1 MKKMKIQ
8 RPEPCE
14 VKMKTNQFVQGA
26 VRQTKKWRV
35 RFTVGAYFAFLMTL
49 LAPINPVHAPV
60 IDATKAQAV
69 NIDSKMYARALASME
84 YKWDSEELK
93 CLGKLWGKES
103 AWNHEA
109 ESPTQDYGI
118 PQRHMSRNTQ
128 EEIKK
133 FLNNPLLQVSWGLN
147 YIDHR
152 YGSPC
157 EAWAHHEKRNWY

>member
-1 MKKMKIQ
+1 
-8 RPEPCE
+8 
-14 VKMKTNQFVQGA
+14 MKTNKVLQSVL
-26 VRQTKKWRV
+26 RKTKRWRV
-35 RFTVGAYFAFLMTL
+35 RFTVGMYLALLMTL

-60 IDATKAQAV
+60 LDPTKAQAL
-69 NIDSKMYARALASME
+69 NIDNRLYARSLAQLE
-84 YKWDSEELK
+84 YNWGTEEWK

-118 PQRHMSRNTQ
+118 PQRHMSKNTQ
-128 EEIKK
+128 EEIDR
-133 FLNNPLLQVSWGLN
+133 FLNNPMIQISWGLN

-157 EAWAHHEKRNWY
+157 EAWNHHEKRNWY